1 MVIHITIMEKKMKI
15 GPKGQVVI
23 PKDIRDITGIK
34 PNTEVIVSLNG
45 NSITI
50 KTAKPL
56 TESYL
61 KYYKTTYSKK
71 LKNSVDINRM
81 LDDEYDRN
89 FLH

>member
-1 MVIHITIMEKKMKI
+1 MEKKMKI

-45 NSITI
+45 NNITI
-50 KTAKPL
+50 RTAKPL
-56 TESYL
+56 TETYL
-61 KYYKTTYSKK
+61 KYYETTYSKK
-71 LKNSVDINRM
+71 LKNSVDINRI

>member
-1 MVIHITIMEKKMKI
+1 MVTHITIMEKKMKI
-15 GPKGQVVI
+15 GPKGRAVI

-34 PNTEVIVSLNG
+34 SNTGVIVSLNG
-45 NSITI
+45 NNITI
-50 KTAKPL
+50 RTAKPL

-71 LKNSVDINRM
+71 LKNSVDINIV
-81 LDDEYDRN
+81 LDDEYGRN

>member
-1 MVIHITIMEKKMKI
+1 MEKKMKI

-23 PKDIRDITGIK
+23 PKDIIDITGIK

-45 NSITI
+45 NDITI
-50 KTAKPL
+50 RTAKPL

-71 LKNSVDINRM
+71 LKNSVDINRI
-81 LDDEYDRN
+81 LNDEYDRN